1 MAETAMGDQEVR
13 WAAQMVAAAMVE
25 EQPAAALL
33 AVATRG
39 ASMEAADPA
48 VAQVAMMGERKEA
61 GPMEARMEEARAA
74 AEGLTVTAAME
85 VMAPLEETCS

>member
-1 MAETAMGDQEVR
+1 
-13 WAAQMVAAAMVE
+13 MVATEKEATAAAMGWGGK
-25 EQPAAALL
+25 
-33 AVATRG
+33 AVANG
-39 ASMEAADPA
+39 QEA
-48 VAQVAMMGERKEA
+48 VIQVAKKGERKEA